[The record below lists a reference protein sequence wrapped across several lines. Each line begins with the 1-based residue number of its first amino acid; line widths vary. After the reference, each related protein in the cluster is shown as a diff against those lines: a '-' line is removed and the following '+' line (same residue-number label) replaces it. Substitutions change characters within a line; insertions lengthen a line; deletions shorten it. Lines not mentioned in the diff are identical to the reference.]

1 MPLSLHRGVSLA
13 VLASARTEA
22 EHHEDLGC
30 SIQGPTSRPV
40 RRAQLALKQQLAKL
54 GPERALR
61 EARALVR
68 WLEDTPRYAALCT
81 EGRRR
86 LGRRPV
92 RHEVLFPDA
101 TRHTPRVLHL
111 RKEEQGLDFPV
122 KAREWPAL
130 AELFATLARGATAAE
145 LRALS
150 ALPAAGELL
159 ADLSDAGW
167 LVRHEAPVEVPT
179 PGALFVGHNTVLVA
193 SAKARVLVDPY
204 FRPAHPLDRADYQP
218 MQPRDIG
225 PVDAVVITHSHG
237 DHFHLGSLL
246 QLPRDTRIF
255 VPTVARE
262 SLFST
267 DCALRLRQLGY
278 TRVEPLRWGE
288 ERLVGDITVR
298 ALPFHGEQPTDG
310 EGLYPGLFNEGNT
323 WLLRAPGFSAA
334 FFADAGHDVR
344 GDMEGVC
351 RALREEAPVD
361 VLFCGVRGFR
371 LEPLF
376 FGYTTL
382 DAYLVDVP
390 VDALTR
396 PQRLMAGPEE
406 ALRYGE
412 LLGARYVVPCAD
424 GGAPWYWREGMGP
437 RYPGYP
443 GEPVSGASTQ
453 DENPDADPYPERLEE
468 VRRRERHGPR
478 ALLLRPGE
486 ALAWR
491 GRKSPERL
499 QYPRFQWPFGA
510 PPEPGRD

>member
-1 MPLSLHRGVSLA
+1 
-13 VLASARTEA
+13 
-22 EHHEDLGC
+22 
-30 SIQGPTSRPV
+30 V
-40 RRAQLALKQQLAKL
+40 RRAQLALKQQLARL

-101 TRHTPRVLHL
+101 ARHTPRVLHL

-130 AELFATLARGATAAE
+130 CELFAVLARGATHAE

-150 ALPAAGELL
+150 VRPAVGELL

-193 SAKARVLVDPY
+193 SAQARVLVDPY

-218 MQPRDIG
+218 MQPRDLG
-225 PVDAVVITHSHG
+225 RVDAVVITHSHG

-267 DCALRLRQLGY
+267 DCALRLAQLGY

-288 ERLVGDITVR
+288 ERQVGDITVR

-310 EGLYPGLFNEGNT
+310 GGVYPELFNEGNT
-323 WLLRAPGFSAA
+323 WLVRAPGFSAA

-344 GDMEGVC
+344 GDMESVC
-351 RALREEAPVD
+351 RELREEEPVD

-390 VDALTR
+390 LDALTQ
-396 PQRLMAGPEE
+396 PQQLMAGPEE

-443 GEPVSGASTQ
+443 GEPVSGASTR
-453 DENPDADPYPERLEE
+453 DENPDADPYPERLEQ
-468 VRRRERHGPR
+468 VRRREGHGPK

-491 GRKSPERL
+491 GRKAAERVH
-499 QYPRFQWPFGA
+499 YPGFRWPFGP
-510 PPEPGRD
+510 PPEARNG